1 MTTAPVG
8 LVEPGPADFR
18 DALEGILVP
27 RLLNLITARQAGHC
41 MRVSELESDLALR
54 LVQRL
59 RTATQPSATVC
70 LLATDKHVREDATG
84 LLVSSTKLVELR
96 NRPVEEATGPL
107 LVFVPPGLRASAEDS
122 FGVATFEEVAVGDAY
137 RMLRKD
143 LLAKVPAALRDGV
156 DWLQEILAQKKDG
169 RDNDR
174 AWVHYLLTIA
184 TNDYEPEAAGAA
196 IYRFGLVPDLR
207 LFEPGVDVAGRI
219 GHNRVQVDELSR
231 TELDERQRVLGL
243 GLSDT
248 AFTAKLAGF
257 AGRIGLE
264 DRNAWTRRLITDR
277 ENREL
282 TFDKWPAPRNREV
295 AIGIDVHTL
304 DLPRV
309 GDSSEHLDRY
319 PALKSLAGQPYL
331 VAGANGTTKLSA
343 QFKVD
348 TPLTPTDGLLK
359 LRAEIVSEDGGP
371 TGRTVSVA
379 AGAKPR
385 SDYKA
390 TVRNLHKATLDEG
403 WHVLA
408 VTPVA
413 DADRSVVVKPET
425 GRSEA
430 FFVVRADDNE
440 EPPDSKATRY
450 ESVLHAAEHI
460 NFARCVEGKSVRNLE
475 PRKSA
480 WSTPAKGGLHVS
492 ASVHIESG
500 GNIEVRLSEPLTAIE
515 RKTLLAPTE
524 VGLWQLSI
532 SQDGT
537 PAEPRRDET
546 DWVSG
551 LGPEAEHAFGEV
563 LSARD
568 RLFADVLGIVDD
580 DHLGEVVET
589 ANLIGMRTQI
599 TEYAAAFQRTLDAQ
613 SSYVQQTDSAQKALA
628 LRALAG
634 LQQLD
639 ALAITYIDGLGTLH
653 RLLLLGPTH
662 PLRLLWLSEWAAL
675 GAQWRA
681 DLIGQPRE
689 VAANAQASFFERLD
703 SLGFPFAVPR
713 QDGRLLATVG
723 NLTPFWAAYLP
734 SSADDSHGLVSRIAG
749 ALGVPAAIRDSG
761 ADSTSLILADRIER
775 YVRQHPYARTLVLNI
790 VNPGDAGLIV
800 EVLLELQRRT
810 DTKHLNYDL
819 RLCTEQTEMPG
830 IGDTLA
836 ELTRS
841 DSRFN
846 SAEAEAFG
854 VRQVRGVP
862 KLAYSVR
869 SLKEFEESP
878 EEFEAHLTILM
889 DAFTGEEHD
898 TARLQQIKQA
908 PAHGL
913 VQQATTSFHVD
924 DEGGGVTWRKT
935 PLFAAAVRGTRDAGE
950 LLVELPRE
958 LALSAAAVATKAFD
972 RVPTTTLTLDAVQR
986 SLLHQAHDT
995 SDWVIVIDRTLGLEY
1010 FDRAGDRGSNDYVID
1025 YVAGRTGLGRQVL
1038 VSSRKVDELRRLLAP
1053 VVADHGIEVDDR
1065 HLQTFF
1071 EQVRLLSGSLAFKL
1085 ASAARNQ
1092 RSEVL
1097 GLALARIYLEGQR
1110 VLGDQIV
1117 VPLDAHHELYA
1128 ETRRRSSVAERS
1140 LRRTDL
1146 ALFSFDALSRTITCR
1161 LVEVKAY
1168 STIPDVAT
1176 YERLQA
1182 QISEQIATS
1191 ENVLKE
1197 QFDPGLTDPD
1207 RVDRTVKNLELAAL
1221 LRFYLERAE
1230 RYRMI
1235 NRAVG
1240 SHARRLLETLDDG
1253 FTLRFERAGLVFD
1266 MSGDGSDPEEI
1277 GGVEFHHIGR
1287 GEIDELLETVP
1298 TEPNRPGDATE
1309 AHSITVPALTRTR
1322 RADAAFRAP
1331 SLEPLEEVAC
1341 ESPAPL
1347 PATTHIAEP
1356 AAQTSAAAAVEP
1368 PPAPDAEEL
1377 GPGRLPELASEPEP
1391 EAADAGEVG
1400 TSGAD
1405 ASAAAA
1411 AAADR
1416 AVPRPEVLVGVT
1428 DDTPQ
1433 WALLGEVAGGRK
1445 TALDLNET
1453 HTLSLFGVQG
1463 GGKSYTLG
1471 SIIEGAT
1478 LAAPGINHLPRPLAT
1493 IVFHYS
1499 STQDYAPEF
1508 TSMIAAN
1515 DHERQ
1520 LAQLQERYG
1529 AKPAA
1534 LQDVLLLTPTDQLDS
1549 RRREFPGIDVQPLL
1563 FGSGELQI
1571 SHWKFLLGAV
1581 GNQSMYIRQLTQ
1593 IFRAHRSNLKL
1604 DTIRQ
1609 AVVTSAMADGMKD
1622 LAQQRLDLAS
1632 FYIDD
1637 SVRIS
1642 DYVRPGRLIIVDLRD
1657 ELIEKDESLGLFVVL
1672 MQLFAQATGESGHF
1686 NKLVVFDEAHKYIGS
1701 PELVDVLVES
1711 VREMRHKG
1719 MSILVASQ
1727 DPPSVPQSLIE
1738 LSDIVIMH
1746 KMTSP
1751 AWLKHIQKANAALT
1765 ALRPEQLANLRPG
1778 EAYLWAGKATERSMT
1793 HGAVRVTLRPRLT
1806 RHGGATKTAHG

>member
-1 MTTAPVG
+1 MTATTIG
-8 LVEPGPADFR
+8 LVEPVPADVR
-18 DALEGILVP
+18 TALEDVLVP
-27 RLLNLITARQAGHC
+27 RLLSLLTTRQAGHC
-41 MRVSELESDLALR
+41 MRVTELETDLALR

-59 RTATQPSATVC
+59 RTATLPGTVVC
-70 LLATDKHVREDATG
+70 LLAADQQVREDTTG
-84 LLVSSTKLVELR
+84 SLVSSTKLVELR
-96 NRPVEEATGPL
+96 NRPVKETTGPL

-122 FGVATFEEVAVGDAY
+122 FGVATFEEVALGDAY
-137 RMLRKD
+137 RMLRKE
-143 LLAKVPAALRDGV
+143 LLAKVPAALRDGIN
-156 DWLQEILAQKKDG
+156 WLRETLAQKNDG

-184 TNDYEPEAAGAA
+184 ANDYEPDAAGAA
-196 IYRFGLVPDLR
+196 VYRFGLVPDLG
-207 LFEPGVDVAGRI
+207 LFASDTDVASRI
-219 GHNRVQVDELSR
+219 GHNRMQVDQLSR
-231 TELDERQRVLGL
+231 TEFDERQRVLGL
-243 GLSDT
+243 GLPDS

-264 DRNAWTRRLITDR
+264 DRNAWTRRIITDR

-282 TFDKWPAPRNREV
+282 TFDKWPAPRSREV

-309 GDSSEHLDRY
+309 GDNAEHLEKY
-319 PALKSLAGQPYL
+319 PALKSLAGHPYL
-331 VAGANGTTKLSA
+331 VAGANGTKTLTA

-348 TPLTPTDGLLK
+348 TPLTPADGLLK

-371 TGRTVSVA
+371 TGRAVSVA
-379 AGAKPR
+379 AGAKPK

-390 TVRNLHKATLDEG
+390 TARNLHKADLDEG
-403 WHVLA
+403 WHALA

-413 DADRSVVVKPET
+413 VADRPVVVKPGT
-425 GRSEA
+425 GSSEA
-430 FFVVRADDNE
+430 FFVVRADEDE
-440 EPPDSKATRY
+440 EPPERKATRY
-450 ESVLHAAEHI
+450 ESVLHAVQHI
-460 NFARCVEGKSVRNLE
+460 AFARRVEGKSARDLE
-475 PRKSA
+475 PGETA
-480 WSTPAKGGLHVS
+480 WSTPAKGGLQVS
-492 ASVHIESG
+492 ASVHIPGG
-500 GNIEVRLSEPLTAIE
+500 GNIEVRLSERLTHIE
-515 RKTLLAPTE
+515 RKTLLAPAE

-537 PAEPRRDET
+537 PTEPRRDET
-546 DWVSG
+546 DWASG
-551 LGPEAEHAFGEV
+551 LGPEAEQAFGEV

-568 RLFADVLGIVDD
+568 RLFANVLGVVDD
-580 DHLGEVVET
+580 DHTGEVVET
-589 ANLIGMRTQI
+589 ADLIRMRTQI
-599 TEYAAAFQRTLDAQ
+599 TEYAAAFQKTLEAQ
-613 SSYVQQTDSAQKALA
+613 ATYVQRADSAQKAMA

-639 ALAITYIDGLGTLH
+639 GLAITYIDGLGTLH

-681 DLIGQPRE
+681 DLDGQPRDA
-689 VAANAQASFFERLD
+689 AANAQASFFGRLD

-734 SSADDSHGLVSRIAG
+734 SGADDSHGLVDKIAR
-749 ALGVPAAIRDSG
+749 ALGVPAAARGSG
-761 ADSTSLILADRIER
+761 AESTSLILAERIER
-775 YVRQHPYARTLVLNI
+775 YVRQHPYVRTLVLNI
-790 VNPGDAGLIV
+790 VNPGDASLIV
-800 EVLLELQRRT
+800 EVLLELQRRPN
-810 DTKHLNYDL
+810 TKHLTYDL
-819 RLCTEQTEMPG
+819 RLCTDQTEMPG

-846 SAEAEAFG
+846 SDEAEAFG
-854 VRQVRGVP
+854 TRQARGAP

-869 SLKEFEESP
+869 SLEEFEESP
-878 EEFEAHLTILM
+878 EEFEAHLTILI
-889 DAFTGEEHD
+889 DAFAGEEHD
-898 TARLQQIKQA
+898 TARLQQVRQV
-908 PAHGL
+908 PAHGF

-924 DEGGGVTWRKT
+924 DEGAGVTWRKT
-935 PLFAAAVRGTRDAGE
+935 PLFASTVRGTGDSGE
-950 LLVELPRE
+950 LLVRLPRD

-1010 FDRAGDRGSNDYVID
+1010 FDRADDRGSNDYVID
-1025 YVAGRTGLGRQVL
+1025 YVASRTGLGRQVL
-1038 VSSRKVDELRRLLAP
+1038 VSSRKLDELRRLLAP
-1053 VVADHGIEVDDR
+1053 VVGDHGIEVDDR

-1071 EQVRLLSGSLAFKL
+1071 EQIRLLSGSLAFKL
-1085 ASAARNQ
+1085 ASAARSQ

-1117 VPLDAHHELYA
+1117 VPLDAHQELYV
-1128 ETRRRSSVAERS
+1128 ETRRRSAAAERS

-1168 STIPDVAT
+1168 STIPDVAA
-1176 YERLQA
+1176 YERLQTE
-1182 QISEQIATS
+1182 ISEQIATS
-1191 ENVLKE
+1191 EKVLKE
-1197 QFDPGLTDPD
+1197 QFAADLADPD
-1207 RVDRTVKNLELAAL
+1207 RVDRTVKNLELATL

-1230 RYRMI
+1230 RYRMV
-1235 NRAVG
+1235 NRSVG

-1253 FTLRFERAGLVFD
+1253 FTLRFERAGLIFD
-1266 MSGDGSDPEEI
+1266 LSGDGSDPEEV

-1287 GEIDELLETVP
+1287 DEIDQLLGTVP
-1298 TEPNRPGDATE
+1298 TEPDRPGDATE
-1309 AHSITVPALTRTR
+1309 PYSITVPALSRTR

-1331 SLEPLEEVAC
+1331 TLEPLVEEEAEARALLAVAAHAA
-1341 ESPAPL
+1341 ESSV
-1347 PATTHIAEP
+1347 
-1356 AAQTSAAAAVEP
+1356 QTDTSAVEP
-1368 PPAPDAEEL
+1368 PPSEAEEA
-1377 GPGRLPELASEPEP
+1377 PSRALPEPALEPQAEV
-1391 EAADAGEVG
+1391 AGAGEVG
-1400 TSGAD
+1400 ASGAD
-1405 ASAAAA
+1405 VAVVPAE
-1411 AAADR
+1411 ADR
-1416 AVPRPEVLVGVT
+1416 AVPRPDILVGVT
-1428 DDTPQ
+1428 GDTPQ
-1433 WALLGEVAGGRK
+1433 WTLLGEVAGGRK

-1499 STQDYAPEF
+1499 STQDAPEF

-1515 DHERQ
+1515 DHDRQ
-1520 LAQLQERYG
+1520 LTRLRERYG
-1529 AKPAA
+1529 AEPAA
-1534 LQDVLLLTPTDQLDS
+1534 LEDVLLLAPTDQLDT

-1563 FGSGELQI
+1563 FGSDELHI

-1581 GNQSMYIRQLTQ
+1581 GNQSMYLRQLTQ
-1593 IFRAHRSNLKL
+1593 IFRAHRADLSLG
-1604 DTIRQ
+1604 TIRN
-1609 AVVTSAMADGMKD
+1609 AVAASAMPDSMKD

-1672 MQLFAQATGESGHF
+1672 MQLFARATDDGGHF
-1686 NKLVVFDEAHKYIGS
+1686 NKLVVFDEAHKYIDS
-1701 PELVDVLVES
+1701 RDLVDVLVES

-1727 DPPSVPQSLIE
+1727 DPPSVPVSLIE
-1738 LSDIVIMH
+1738 LSDVVIMH
-1746 KMTSP
+1746 KTTSP
-1751 AWLKHIQKANAALT
+1751 AWLKHIQKANAALM
-1765 ALRPEQLANLRPG
+1765 ALRPEQLANLQPG

-1806 RHGGATKTAHG
+1806 RHGGTTKTAHG